1 MFRKLAIIALVLTND
16 VLVLTNVVLVLTN
29 VVLVL
34 TLRTASQPF
43 IKALT
48 TFLAVPFILLAQ
60 TSKHV
65 GVNVESDFAAYGNRH
80 TFATSKGH
88 KHSINNKKKKRL

>member
-16 VLVLTNVVLVLTN
+16 ALVLTNDALVLTNVALVLSN

-48 TFLAVPFILLAQ
+48 TF
-60 TSKHV
+60 
-65 GVNVESDFAAYGNRH
+65 
-80 TFATSKGH
+80 
-88 KHSINNKKKKRL
+88 